1 MKILSVT
8 LHNIASIEGPFTLD
22 LEGEPL
28 KSVGL
33 FAITGATGAG
43 KSTILDAICLAL
55 YNDTP
60 RLAATKSTLFIAD
73 GSNEVQVNNVKNLL
87 RKGATVGYVKVQFLA
102 VDNKEYEAQWQVK
115 RAHGKHNGSIQNEVL
130 QLTCLTD
137 NQPYPENRKT
147 LVLEKIKSLIGLSF
161 DEFTKSVILAQGDFT
176 SFLKANDD
184 KRSDILEK
192 LTSTE
197 IYSKLSKQIYEINKE
212 KQHELQLI
220 EVQLNNTQLLTKD
233 ELDSLKENLII
244 DEESLVQVQKQLT
257 TLKAQQQWFTDMQLY
272 QHQLEEAKLR
282 KEKASEKKTTQ
293 YERFA
298 LLAKV
303 EQAQAIKTDFSDYER
318 ENKHLN
324 DIKKQLTT
332 AEAEKEY
339 LTHEKATHFNLK
351 SSAENKLITVQNTYS
366 EAKPSIEKAKALDV
380 QLQEVSRNLNTK
392 ETEIADKEKCL
403 EEKKEALTTIISRLS
418 SGQAFIKQ
426 EEIWCQTNTDAEK
439 LYNSKIWITKLAED
453 QQQLLEELDKN
464 QYNQHQIEAQL
475 TALTSQTPELSDDNI
490 SVTNL
495 NKRRQEERLLLQHYQ
510 QDKTTAER
518 WETYLLQIEKKDIE
532 LALLVKKIK
541 ELEKEV
547 SALQPKT
554 QSAQI
559 ACDMAEVIYQRT
571 QLEQSNNVVALRE
584 QLEEG
589 KPCLVCGAIEHPNA
603 HKDFSTLLINTVKE
617 EYLKA
622 KKTLEQL
629 QKELTTKETQLKEQ
643 LQHSNTLQK
652 EIINDKANAEKVL
665 QELRNSKYFS
675 QYPAKDIAAYIGQ
688 QIERVQQEQQTTDF
702 LLDLFNKYR
711 ILSETLKTLAD
722 KTSIFKQQIAKNNQ
736 KIANIELSEEINSL
750 WNKNLTSFIK
760 RVTEAQKMWENHWA
774 LLDKYQKA
782 VEVITREHT
791 KLNTEIT
798 TLKKDLDEQKFVLN
812 EEQQVFKTLTTKREK
827 LLEGKKAEEVES
839 SFEQQINKLKAEV
852 TDTQNIYNAIL
863 LQIAANDKSIES
875 LKDDQEKTKKI
886 IAVSTERINH
896 WIAIHYPKEEM
907 FAKEQLP
914 LWTGKSIEWLQT
926 ERTALQELNETIAR
940 YSTIVTEKEEQLNCL
955 LAKRPTKLSEEE
967 TKNSLE
973 IELSNE
979 EKLQERVVNAKS
991 RLIADNK
998 ERLKADNLYQEKA
1011 KKIISVQRW
1020 DKLSNLI
1027 GSASGMSFR
1036 KYAQEYTLDILLQY
1050 ANAQMKY
1057 INKRYTLQRI
1067 PNSLSLQ
1074 VVDNDMGAEIRSV
1087 YSLSGGESF
1096 LVSLALALALSSL
1109 SSTQMNIE
1117 TMFIDEGFGSLDSNT
1132 LSVALDALE
1141 SLQNQGKKVGVIS
1154 HVQEMVERIA
1164 VKVIVQKE
1172 GNGKSSIMIE

>member
-192 LTSTE
+192 LTGTE

-220 EVQLNNTQLLTKD
+220 EAQLNNTQLLTKD

-244 DEESLVQVQKQLT
+244 NEESLVQVQKQLT

-282 KEKASEKKTTQ
+282 KEKASEEKTTQ

-298 LLAKV
+298 LLVKV

-332 AEAEKEY
+332 AEAKKEY
-339 LTHEKATHFNLK
+339 LIHEKATHFNLK

-392 ETEIADKEKCL
+392 ETEITDKEKCL
-403 EEKKEALTTIISRLS
+403 EEKKEALTTITSRLS

-464 QYNQHQIEAQL
+464 QHNQQQIKAQL
-475 TALTSQTPELSDDNI
+475 TALVSQTAELSDNNI
-490 SVTNL
+490 SATNL
-495 NKRRQEERLLLQHYQ
+495 SERRQEERLLLQHYQ

-532 LALLVKKIK
+532 LALLVKKI
-541 ELEKEV
+541 
-547 SALQPKT
+547 
-554 QSAQI
+554 
-559 ACDMAEVIYQRT
+559 
-571 QLEQSNNVVALRE
+571 
-584 QLEEG
+584 
-589 KPCLVCGAIEHPNA
+589 
-603 HKDFSTLLINTVKE
+603 
-617 EYLKA
+617 
-622 KKTLEQL
+622 
-629 QKELTTKETQLKEQ
+629 
-643 LQHSNTLQK
+643 
-652 EIINDKANAEKVL
+652 
-665 QELRNSKYFS
+665 
-675 QYPAKDIAAYIGQ
+675 
-688 QIERVQQEQQTTDF
+688 
-702 LLDLFNKYR
+702 
-711 ILSETLKTLAD
+711 
-722 KTSIFKQQIAKNNQ
+722 
-736 KIANIELSEEINSL
+736 NSL
-750 WNKNLTSFIK
+750 
-760 RVTEAQKMWENHWA
+760 
-774 LLDKYQKA
+774 
-782 VEVITREHT
+782 
-791 KLNTEIT
+791 
-798 TLKKDLDEQKFVLN
+798 
-812 EEQQVFKTLTTKREK
+812 
-827 LLEGKKAEEVES
+827 
-839 SFEQQINKLKAEV
+839 
-852 TDTQNIYNAIL
+852 
-863 LQIAANDKSIES
+863 
-875 LKDDQEKTKKI
+875 
-886 IAVSTERINH
+886 
-896 WIAIHYPKEEM
+896 
-907 FAKEQLP
+907 
-914 LWTGKSIEWLQT
+914 
-926 ERTALQELNETIAR
+926 
-940 YSTIVTEKEEQLNCL
+940 
-955 LAKRPTKLSEEE
+955 
-967 TKNSLE
+967 
-973 IELSNE
+973 
-979 EKLQERVVNAKS
+979 
-991 RLIADNK
+991 
-998 ERLKADNLYQEKA
+998 
-1011 KKIISVQRW
+1011 
-1020 DKLSNLI
+1020 
-1027 GSASGMSFR
+1027 
-1036 KYAQEYTLDILLQY
+1036 
-1050 ANAQMKY
+1050 
-1057 INKRYTLQRI
+1057 
-1067 PNSLSLQ
+1067 
-1074 VVDNDMGAEIRSV
+1074 
-1087 YSLSGGESF
+1087 
-1096 LVSLALALALSSL
+1096 
-1109 SSTQMNIE
+1109 
-1117 TMFIDEGFGSLDSNT
+1117 
-1132 LSVALDALE
+1132 
-1141 SLQNQGKKVGVIS
+1141 
-1154 HVQEMVERIA
+1154 
-1164 VKVIVQKE
+1164 
-1172 GNGKSSIMIE
+1172 